1 MAACREKDTRTR
13 AVVSL
18 WLQQQNWAE
27 EKETNDEDRGRTL
40 PLVNEGARENRG
52 SKETLAV
59 VKFWFSVAVFCSFYN
74 LQCSAVLDLDVWCLA
89 TCMCPPSTLSLALF
103 RPRLLWGAQAKVRV
117 NPFVS
122 MASKHH
128 PSVIHRKNN
137 PRVQS
142 IHYFHSIQTRKHTHT
157 HTWHLLVCFY
167 CFVSFFSM
175 FNVLLFLPFSA
186 AKWTDGGSNN
196 GNSSSYVVS
205 PLRHNEVNFKSS
217 KLLLLFTLTFTRI
230 PPVPP
235 LSNRSSL
242 PSLRQQQTPQ
252 GHARAYTLTS
262 TTTSPSR
269 PLEAPSRFWV
279 GCAAL
284 RGTAW
289 HISEGKNNNNDGIEL
304 QIWQMS
310 INLSGSWKQ

>member
-1 MAACREKDTRTR
+1 MYDA
-13 AVVSL
+13 
-18 WLQQQNWAE
+18 
-27 EKETNDEDRGRTL
+27 L
-40 PLVNEGARENRG
+40 PLV
-52 SKETLAV
+52 
-59 VKFWFSVAVFCSFYN
+59 C
-74 LQCSAVLDLDVWCLA
+74 VLL
-89 TCMCPPSTLSLALF
+89 PLSLSLF
-103 RPRLLWGAQAKVRV
+103 SGRDFCEVLKQKCG
-117 NPFVS
+117 
-122 MASKHH
+122 
-128 PSVIHRKNN
+128 
-137 PRVQS
+137 S
-142 IHYFHSIQTRKHTHT
+142 IHLFQWPPNIIHQSSIVKTILASNQFTTSILYRHANTHTHT
-157 HTWHLLVCFY
+157 HDICL
-167 CFVSFFSM
+167 FVFIVLSLFFSM